1 MPTVKLSSKG
11 QVAIP
16 KAIRDRLRLKKDM
29 RLEISVERSLIL
41 LKPLGDDAWL
51 GLEGSLKGT
60 SVLEDLES
68 EHRKGIESGD

>member
-16 KAIRDRLRLKKDM
+16 KAIRDRLRLKRDM

-68 EHRKGIESGD
+68 EHRKEIESGD